1 MEPILIIA
9 LNAFKESIRRKIL
22 HVFLILAVFI
32 IVGSSFLSA
41 FELGVQIKF
50 LKDLSLSIISLFGV
64 LITIAVAVK
73 QLPAEI
79 EARTIY
85 PLLAKPVT
93 RYELI
98 LGKFIGSLYVIFL
111 NLFLIS
117 LIFLGL
123 LYSRTK
129 AVDWNIVK
137 SIYLIGIELVSICA
151 LCIFF
156 STFFSLSANAT
167 ISFLVYI
174 LGHVKVGYFEYLI
187 SKTQNIF
194 AQFLFTLFYYI
205 IPNLEYFNVKE
216 AIIFDITIPNMYL
229 LKVSLY
235 GIILSCIFLTGAYI
249 IFRRKNL

>member
-1 MEPILIIA
+1 MQPILIIA

-73 QLPAEI
+73 QLPTEI
-79 EARTIY
+79 EAKTIY

-93 RYELI
+93 RYEFI

-117 LIFLGL
+117 LIFLCL
-123 LYSRTK
+123 LYSRIKT
-129 AVDWNIVK
+129 VDWNIVK
-137 SIYLIGIELVSICA
+137 SIYLIGVELASICA

-174 LGHVKVGYFEYLI
+174 LGHVKVGYFDYLI
-187 SKTQNIF
+187 SKIQNIF
-194 AQFLFTLFYYI
+194 AQFLLTLFYYI

-216 AIIFDITIPNMYL
+216 AIIWDLTIPNIYL

-235 GIILSCIFLTGAYI
+235 GIILSCVFLTGAYI
-249 IFRRKNL
+249 IFRCKNL